1 MIYSIE
7 YPDTMPNA
15 KPPAKKKPRK
25 KPPLAYVEP
34 EVVQAGG
41 RPAKLFERQQFC
53 ALVATG
59 MSLGQAYQTLFPH
72 VALDSARLAGHRWSV
87 THADEIARLKQAAA
101 DAAAMAHGINAAYL
115 LGHAKAILE
124 TPISQLGPD
133 NIYTKKYKVTE
144 TMTDAGPKTTLE
156 VEKDSP
162 LSAVQ
167 AMAKMIGADGCL
179 APKPDQATGQPS
191 DDQAEQQ
198 ALGRALAR
206 IIGAGSPIARRLADT
221 KKA

>member
-1 MIYSIE
+1 M
-7 YPDTMPNA
+7 PDNKPA
-15 KPPAKKKPRK
+15 KPRQKARKPAT
-25 KPPLAYVEP
+25 PPAFVLP
-34 EVVQAGG
+34 EVVEASPPG
-41 RPAKLFERQQFC
+41 RALQRQQFA

-59 MSLGQAYQTLFPH
+59 MPQWQSYKTVCPH
-72 VALDSARLAGHRWSV
+72 VSDDSAKNHSSRWAAAL
-87 THADEIARLKQAAA
+87 ADEIARLKQAAA

-124 TPISQLGPD
+124 TPISRLGPD

-179 APKPDQATGQPS
+179 APKPDQASGQPS
-191 DDQAEQQ
+191 DEQAEQQ

-221 KKA
+221 KGTAK